1 MIRTLIKA
9 PLRLMDRLIN
19 IMALKINRVSYGK
32 NLTINGRIYIHNQG
46 RIHIGNDVT
55 INSGARYNPIGG
67 QTKTRLIAY
76 PGGTIVIGDRVGI
89 SNSTLV
95 SRIEILVGDESLIGG
110 SCNILDTDFHS
121 VDPDVRKMPGDHG
134 KEAPIRI
141 GRQAFI
147 GAHTIMLKG
156 ITVEERSVVPAGSVL
171 RRSKNTDHADS
182 SVHGHA

>member
-9 PLRLMDRLIN
+9 PLRLLDRLIN
-19 IMALKINRVSYGK
+19 IMTLKINRVSYGK

-46 RIHIGNDVT
+46 QITIGDNVT

-76 PGGTIVIGDRVGI
+76 PGGVIAIGDRVGI

-95 SRIEILVGDESLIGG
+95 SRIEILIGDETLIGG

-121 VDPDVRKMPGDHG
+121 VDPDTRKIPGDHG
-134 KEAPIRI
+134 KEAPVRV

-156 ITVEERSVVPAGSVL
+156 VAVEDRSVVPAGSVL
-171 RRSKNTDHADS
+171 RRRTRPDQTDAS
-182 SVHGHA
+182 LRGQA